1 MDDKGKTS
9 GYMDDKGETNTA
21 GTLSNNKL
29 AMGRPVGRSI
39 FC

>member
-9 GYMDDKGETNTA
+9 MDDKGETNTA